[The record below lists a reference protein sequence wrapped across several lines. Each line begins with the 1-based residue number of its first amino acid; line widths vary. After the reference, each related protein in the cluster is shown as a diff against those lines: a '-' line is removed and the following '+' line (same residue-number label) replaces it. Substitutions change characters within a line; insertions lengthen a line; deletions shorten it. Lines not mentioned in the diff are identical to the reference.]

1 MLGMAALFLVNSC
14 QKQELQPDP
23 VLKLNVSVVT
33 VGQDGGPRSVVYQ
46 VENPV
51 EGTEVSASTAE
62 SWIQD
67 LTVNPSESS
76 ITFNVEANTGSERE
90 GVVTV
95 SYSGAEDVTFTVKQA
110 VYVAPV
116 GFPFE
121 TVALNEVVAL
131 PVFNVSEP
139 VAVHGDGCKVVSVGT
154 RGVPFAVEVSFAVP
168 PVPVRLA

>member
-67 LTVNPSESS
+67 LTVLRSQASLS
-76 ITFNVEANTGSERE
+76 MWRLILEAKER
-90 GVVTV
+90 VWSRFRT
-95 SYSGAEDVTFTVKQA
+95 AE
-110 VYVAPV
+110 PRMSLS
-116 GFPFE
+116 P
-121 TVALNEVVAL
+121 
-131 PVFNVSEP
+131 
-139 VAVHGDGCKVVSVGT
+139 
-154 RGVPFAVEVSFAVP
+154 
-168 PVPVRLA
+168 